1 MVLVVSWVGTS
12 RAFNIDCELFRA
24 RCFSMMGKVL
34 AVENL
39 IQDIRFACRT
49 FLKNPGF
56 ALLAVLTLALGIG
69 ANTAI
74 FTVLDSVLLRSLPV
88 ARPQQLVVLTNPDAH
103 GQSNGSESG
112 DRALLAY
119 SEFEYLRDHNEVFS
133 GIFAADSTLAVTNVM
148 ISNSSDA
155 SAAVTAET
163 ATQDSA
169 RIRLVSGGYFP
180 TLGVQPIVG
189 RAFGPEVDRTRNSSP
204 VAVISHA
211 FWQQRFGA
219 DPQVIGRKIEIRQTS
234 FEIIGVAPAGFFG
247 ETVGE
252 APDIWVPMTMQEAI
266 YPGDDLLSAFSA
278 GTIDQRMWL
287 QVMARLKPGVS
298 LAQANANANVVFP
311 GYVSASAARFKLS
324 GNELKEYSD
333 QKINVQPGARGAS
346 TLHNGF
352 AEPLKLL
359 MALVA
364 LVLLI
369 ACANLANLLLAR
381 GAARQREFAV
391 RLSIGAGRGRLIRQ
405 LMTESFL
412 LAFLG
417 AAVGVVLAQWADNLL
432 LRMVSPAGN
441 VGQEA
446 IQLSLR
452 PDARVLAF
460 TFVVAVFTALLFGLI
475 PALRATRLD
484 LSPMLK
490 SGVSGATAEGHS
502 RRFPVA
508 KILVVA
514 QVSVSLVLLVAAGL
528 FVHSL
533 ERLNEVSLGYKTE
546 RLLLFRV
553 RPVAAGYK
561 DAAIPRVL
569 QDLLDKFRAIPGVSA
584 ASLSADG
591 LFSHSE
597 SGDPISVEGFTPKP
611 GELLHSRM
619 DQVGPDY
626 FSVVGMPILSGRG
639 ITAQDSGNG
648 PRVAIINQ
656 AFAKRF
662 FSNTNPIGKRV
673 TDTYPGNPSSAEIVG
688 VVADAKYNSLR
699 EETSPRLYTPI
710 FNPLWQEQSAFYEI
724 RTAADAASVTAALRA
739 AVHYTNPAI
748 PEIEV
753 HTMSGLV
760 NDSLQTDHFVARLSA
775 AFGFL
780 AILLA
785 SVGLY
790 GIMAFTVAR
799 RTRDIGIRMA
809 LGARPAKIVRQILGE
824 TLILMLIGIAVGVPI
839 ALAGTR
845 LIRTMLFG
853 LGAADPVAI
862 TAACAI
868 LAAIAAL
875 AGYIPALRASQVD
888 PMVALRYE

>member
-1 MVLVVSWVGTS
+1 VLSVD
-12 RAFNIDCELFRA
+12 NI
-24 RCFSMMGKVL
+24 
-34 AVENL
+34 
-39 IQDIRFACRT
+39 IQDLRFALRT

-56 ALLAVLTLALGIG
+56 ALLAILTLALGIG

-88 ARPQQLVVLTNPDAH
+88 AQPRRLVVLTNPDAH
-103 GQSNGSESG
+103 GMNNGSESG
-112 DRALLAY
+112 DRSLLAY
-119 SEFEYLRDHNEVFS
+119 SEFEYLRDHNQAFS
-133 GIFAADSTLAVTNVM
+133 GIFAADSTLAQVDITIPGV
-148 ISNSSDA
+148 STSSV
-155 SAAVTAET
+155 SGPH
-163 ATQDSA
+163 ATENSA
-169 RIRLVSGGYFP
+169 RVRMASGDYFS
-180 TLGVQPIVG
+180 TLGVLPIIG
-189 RAFGPEVDRTRNSSP
+189 RAFGPEVDRAPRSSP
-204 VAVISHA
+204 VAVISHS
-211 FWQQRFGA
+211 FWRQRFGL
-219 DPQVIGRKIEIRQTS
+219 DPQVLGRNIEIRQTS
-234 FEIIGVAPAGFFG
+234 FEIIGVAPPGFFG

-252 APDIWVPMTMQEAI
+252 VPDIWIPLTMQEAV
-266 YPGDDLLSAFSA
+266 YPGDDLLSAFPA

-298 LAQANANANVVFP
+298 LALANANVNVVFP
-311 GYVSASAARFKLS
+311 GYISASATRYKLS
-324 GNELKEYSD
+324 ADELKEYSN
-333 QKINVQPGARGAS
+333 QKINLQPGARGAS
-346 TLHNGF
+346 TLHDGF

-359 MALVA
+359 MTLVA

-391 RLSIGAGRGRLIRQ
+391 RLSIGAGRGRLVRQ
-405 LMTESFL
+405 LLTESFL

-417 AAVGVVLAQWADNLL
+417 AAIGVVLALWADGLL
-432 LRMVSPAGN
+432 LRMVSPTGS

-446 IQLSLR
+446 IQLSLQ

-460 TFVVAVFTALLFGLI
+460 TFAVAVFTALLFGLI
-475 PALRATRLD
+475 PAVRATRLD

-490 SGVSGATAEGHS
+490 SGTSGATVQGS
-502 RRFPVA
+502 NRRFPVA

-533 ERLNEVSLGYKTE
+533 KRLSEVNLGYKTE
-546 RLLLFRV
+546 HLLLFRI
-553 RPVAAGYK
+553 RPVPAGYK
-561 DAAIPRVL
+561 DAAIARVL
-569 QDLLDKFRAIPGVSA
+569 QDLLDRFKAVPGVSA
-584 ASLSADG
+584 ASLSANG
-591 LFSHSE
+591 LFSHAD

-611 GELLHSRM
+611 GELLNSRM

-626 FSVVGMPILSGRG
+626 FSVVGIPIVSGRG
-639 ITAQDSGNG
+639 ITAQDSGNV
-648 PRVAIINQ
+648 PRVAVINQ

-662 FSNTNPIGKRV
+662 FPNSNPIGKRV

-699 EETSPRLYTPI
+699 EETPPRLYAPI
-710 FNPLWQEQSAFYEI
+710 FHPLWQQQGAIYEI
-724 RTAADAASVTAALRA
+724 RSAADPSTVSSALRA
-739 AVHYTNPAI
+739 AVHDTNSMI
-748 PEIEV
+748 PEIEI

-760 NDSLQTDHFVARLSA
+760 DDSLQTDHFVARLSA
-775 AFGFL
+775 AFGLL
-780 AILLA
+780 AVILA

-809 LGARPAKIVRQILGE
+809 LGARRSNIVRQVFGE
-824 TLILMLIGIAVGVPI
+824 TLTLMLIGVAVGVPI

-853 LGAADPVAI
+853 LGAADPIAI

-875 AGYIPALRASQVD
+875 AGYIPARRASQVD
-888 PMVALRYE
+888 PVVALRYE

>member
-1 MVLVVSWVGTS
+1 MSV
-12 RAFNIDCELFRA
+12 
-24 RCFSMMGKVL
+24 
-34 AVENL
+34 VENF
-39 IQDIRFACRT
+39 IQDIRFALRT

-56 ALLAVLTLALGIG
+56 ALLAILTLALGIG

-88 ARPQQLVVLTNPDAH
+88 TQPGRLVVLTDPDAH
-103 GQSNGSESG
+103 GMSNGSEGG

-119 SEFEYLRDHNEVFS
+119 SEFEYLRDHQEVFS
-133 GIFAADSTLAVTNVM
+133 GIFAADSTLAQINV
-148 ISNSSDA
+148 IILTSPTSLA
-155 SAAVTAET
+155 SGSASGSPVAQE
-163 ATQDSA
+163 SA
-169 RIRLVSGGYFP
+169 RIRMVSGDYFS
-180 TLGVQPIVG
+180 TLGIQPVVG
-189 RAFGPEVDRTRNSSP
+189 RAFGPEVDRVRNSYP
-204 VAVISHA
+204 VAVISHS
-211 FWQQRFGA
+211 FWRQRFGN
-219 DPQVIGRKIEIRQTS
+219 DPRVLGRKIEIHQTS
-234 FEIIGVAPAGFFG
+234 FEIIGVTPAGFFG

-266 YPGDDLLSAFSA
+266 YPGDDLLSAFPS

-287 QVMARLKPGVS
+287 QVMARLKPGVT
-298 LAQANANANVVFP
+298 LAQAKANLNVVFP
-311 GYVSASAARFKLS
+311 GYVSASAARYKLS
-324 GNELKEYSD
+324 ADEAKGYSD

-405 LMTESFL
+405 LLTESFL
-412 LAFLG
+412 LAMLG
-417 AAVGVVLAQWADNLL
+417 AALGVVLAQWADSLL
-432 LRMVSPAGN
+432 LRMVSATGS

-460 TFVVAVFTALLFGLI
+460 TFGAAVLTALLFGLI

-490 SGVSGATAEGHS
+490 SGASGATVEGHS
-502 RRFPVA
+502 HRFPVA

-533 ERLNEVSLGYKTE
+533 ERLSEVNLGYKTE

-553 RPVAAGYK
+553 RPIPAGYK
-561 DAAIPRVL
+561 DAAIPRVF
-569 QDLLDKFRAIPGVSA
+569 QELLDKFKAIPGVSG

-597 SGDPISVEGFTPKP
+597 SADPIAVEGYTPKA
-611 GELLHSRM
+611 GELLNSRM

-626 FSVVGMPILSGRG
+626 FSVVGMPILSGRE

-648 PRVAIINQ
+648 PRVAVINQ
-656 AFAKRF
+656 AFAKHF
-662 FSNTNPIGKRV
+662 FPNTNPIGKRV
-673 TDTYPGNPSSAEIVG
+673 SDTYPGNPSSAEIVG

-699 EETSPRLYTPI
+699 DETPPRLYNPI
-710 FNPLWQEQSAFYEI
+710 FNPFWPEQSAIYEI
-724 RTAADAASVTAALRA
+724 RTAADPAAVSAALRA
-739 AVHYTNPAI
+739 SVHDTNSAI
-748 PEIEV
+748 PEIEI

-760 NDSLQTDHFVARLSA
+760 NDSLRTDHFVARLSA
-775 AFGFL
+775 AFGLL
-780 AILLA
+780 AIILA
-785 SVGLY
+785 GVGLY

-809 LGARPAKIVRQILGE
+809 LGARRSSIVRDVLGE
-824 TLILMLIGIAVGVPI
+824 TLLLMLIGVALGIPI

-845 LIRTMLFG
+845 LIKTMLFG
-853 LGAADPVAI
+853 LGAADPLAI
-862 TAACAI
+862 VAACAI
-868 LAAIAAL
+868 LATIAAL
-875 AGYIPALRASQVD
+875 AGYIPARRASQVD

>member
-1 MVLVVSWVGTS
+1 M
-12 RAFNIDCELFRA
+12 
-24 RCFSMMGKVL
+24 
-34 AVENL
+34 
-39 IQDIRFACRT
+39 QDVRFAFRT

-56 ALLAVLTLALGIG
+56 TLLAVLTLAMGIG

-88 ARPQQLVVLTNPDAH
+88 PQPQQLVVLTNPDAH
-103 GQSNGSESG
+103 GMSNGSESG
-112 DRALLAY
+112 DRSLLAY
-119 SEFEYLRDHNEVFS
+119 SEYEYLRDHNEVFS
-133 GIFAADSTLAVTNVM
+133 GIFAADSTLAQLSVTIPNV
-148 ISNSSDA
+148 SSGSSA
-155 SAAVTAET
+155 SDSPAA
-163 ATQDSA
+163 QDSA
-169 RIRLVSGGYFP
+169 RIRMVSGDYFP
-180 TLGVQPIVG
+180 TLGIRPIIG
-189 RAFGPEVDRTRNSSP
+189 HAFGPEVDRTRNSSP

-211 FWQQRFGA
+211 FWRQRFGA
-219 DPQVIGRKIEIRQTS
+219 DPQVLGRKIQVHQTS

-252 APDIWVPMTMQEAI
+252 EPDVWVPMTMQEAI
-266 YPGDDLLSAFSA
+266 YPGDDLLSAFPA

-287 QVMARLKPGVS
+287 QVMARLKPGITP
-298 LAQANANANVVFP
+298 AQANANVNVVFP
-311 GYVSASAARFKLS
+311 GYVSASALRYRLS
-324 GNELKEYSD
+324 GDDLKAYSD
-333 QKINVQPGARGAS
+333 QRIDVQRGGRGAS
-346 TLHNGF
+346 TMHNTFG
-352 AEPLKLL
+352 EPLKLL

-405 LMTESFL
+405 LLTESFL
-412 LAFLG
+412 LAMLG
-417 AAVGVVLAQWADNLL
+417 AALGVVLAQWADNVL
-432 LRMVSPAGN
+432 LRMVSPTGS

-460 TFVVAVFTALLFGLI
+460 TFAVAILTALLFGLI

-490 SGVSGATAEGHS
+490 AGASGATVEGHS
-502 RRFPVA
+502 RRFPVG
-508 KILVVA
+508 KILVVT
-514 QVSVSLVLLVAAGL
+514 QVSISLVLLVAAGL
-528 FVHSL
+528 FVRSL
-533 ERLNEVSLGYKTE
+533 QRLSEVKLGYKTE

-553 RPVAAGYK
+553 RPIPAGYK

-569 QDLLDKFRAIPGVSA
+569 QELLDKFKAVPGVSA
-584 ASLSADG
+584 ASLSSNG
-591 LFSHSE
+591 LFAHSE
-597 SGDPISVEGFTPKP
+597 SGDPISVEGYIPKP

-648 PRVAIINQ
+648 PRVAVINQ
-656 AFAKRF
+656 AFAKQF
-662 FSNTNPIGKRV
+662 FPNTNPIGKRV
-673 TDTYPGNPSSAEIVG
+673 TDTYPGNPASAEIVG

-699 EETSPRLYTPI
+699 EETPTRLYNPI
-710 FNPLWQEQSAFYEI
+710 FNPFWPEHSAYFEI
-724 RTAADAASVTAALRA
+724 RTSADPATVSSALRA
-739 AVHYTNPAI
+739 VVHDTNSAI
-748 PEIEV
+748 PEIEI

-760 NDSLQTDHFVARLSA
+760 DDSLQTDHFVAQLST
-775 AFGFL
+775 AFGLL
-780 AILLA
+780 AIILA

-809 LGARPAKIVRQILGE
+809 LGAGRSKIVRQVLSE
-824 TLILMLIGIAVGVPI
+824 TLVLMLIGIAVGVPV

-845 LIRTMLFG
+845 LIKSMLFG
-853 LGAADPVAI
+853 LGAVDPVAI
-862 TAACAI
+862 IAACSI
-868 LAAIAAL
+868 LAVIAGL
-875 AGYIPALRASQVD
+875 AGYIPARRASRVD

>member
-1 MVLVVSWVGTS
+1 M
-12 RAFNIDCELFRA
+12 
-24 RCFSMMGKVL
+24 
-34 AVENL
+34 ENL
-39 IQDIRFACRT
+39 IQDIRFAVRT

-56 ALLAVLTLALGIG
+56 ALLAILTLALGIG

-88 ARPQQLVVLTNPDAH
+88 PQPQQLVVLTNPDAH
-103 GQSNGSESG
+103 GMSNGSESG
-112 DRALLAY
+112 DRGLLAY

-133 GIFAADSTLAVTNVM
+133 GIFAADSTLAQLSVT
-148 ISNSSDA
+148 IPNSPSGSSASDLP
-155 SAAVTAET
+155 AA
-163 ATQDSA
+163 QDSA
-169 RIRLVSGGYFP
+169 RIRMVSGDYFP
-180 TLGVQPIVG
+180 TLGIRPIIG
-189 RAFGPEVDRTRNSSP
+189 HAFGPEVDRTRNSSP

-211 FWQQRFGA
+211 FWRQRFGA
-219 DPQVIGRKIEIRQTS
+219 DPQVLGRKIQVHQTS

-266 YPGDDLLSAFSA
+266 YPGDDLLTAFAA

-287 QVMARLKPGVS
+287 QVMARLKPGVT
-298 LAQANANANVVFP
+298 LAQANANVNVVFP
-311 GYVSASAARFKLS
+311 GYVSASALRYKLS
-324 GNELKEYSD
+324 GDDLKAYSD
-333 QKINVQPGARGAS
+333 QKIDVQHGGRGAS
-346 TLHNGF
+346 TMHNTFG
-352 AEPLKLL
+352 EPLKLL

-405 LMTESFL
+405 LLTESFL
-412 LAFLG
+412 LAMLG
-417 AAVGVVLAQWADNLL
+417 AALGVVLAQWADNVL
-432 LRMVSPAGN
+432 LRMVSPTGS

-460 TFVVAVFTALLFGLI
+460 TFAVAILTALLFGLI

-490 SGVSGATAEGHS
+490 AGASGATVEGHS
-502 RRFPVA
+502 RRFPVG
-508 KILVVA
+508 KILVVT
-514 QVSVSLVLLVAAGL
+514 QVSISLVLLVAAGL
-528 FVHSL
+528 FVRSL
-533 ERLNEVSLGYKTE
+533 QRLSEVKLGYKTE

-553 RPVAAGYK
+553 RPIPAGYK

-569 QDLLDKFRAIPGVSA
+569 QELLDKFKAVPGVSA
-584 ASLSADG
+584 ASLSSNG
-591 LFSHSE
+591 LFAHSE
-597 SGDPISVEGFTPKP
+597 SGDPISVEGYIPKP
-611 GELLHSRM
+611 GELPHSRM

-648 PRVAIINQ
+648 PRVAVINQ
-656 AFAKRF
+656 AFAKQF
-662 FSNTNPIGKRV
+662 FPNTNPIGKRV
-673 TDTYPGNPSSAEIVG
+673 TDTYPGNPASAEIVG

-699 EETSPRLYTPI
+699 EETPTRLYNPI
-710 FNPLWQEQSAFYEI
+710 FNPLWPEQSAYFEI
-724 RTAADAASVTAALRA
+724 RTSADPATVSAALRA
-739 AVHYTNPAI
+739 VVHDTNSAI
-748 PEIEV
+748 PEIEI
-753 HTMSGLV
+753 HTMSGLID
-760 NDSLQTDHFVARLSA
+760 DSLQTDHFVAQLST
-775 AFGFL
+775 AFGLL
-780 AILLA
+780 AIILA

-809 LGARPAKIVRQILGE
+809 LGAGRSKIVRQVLNE
-824 TLILMLIGIAVGVPI
+824 TLILMVIGIAVGVPI

-845 LIRTMLFG
+845 LIKSMLFG
-853 LGAADPVAI
+853 LGAVDPVAI
-862 TAACAI
+862 VAACAI
-868 LAAIAAL
+868 LAVIAGL
-875 AGYIPALRASQVD
+875 AGYIPARRASQVD

>member
-1 MVLVVSWVGTS
+1 M
-12 RAFNIDCELFRA
+12 
-24 RCFSMMGKVL
+24 
-34 AVENL
+34 
-39 IQDIRFACRT
+39 QDVRFAFRT

-56 ALLAVLTLALGIG
+56 TLLAVLTLALGIG

-88 ARPQQLVVLTNPDAH
+88 PQPQQLVVLTNPDAH
-103 GQSNGSESG
+103 GMSNGSESG
-112 DRALLAY
+112 DRSLLAY
-119 SEFEYLRDHNEVFS
+119 SEYEYLRDHNEVFS
-133 GIFAADSTLAVTNVM
+133 GIFAADSTLAQLSVTIPNV
-148 ISNSSDA
+148 SSGSSA
-155 SAAVTAET
+155 SDSPAA
-163 ATQDSA
+163 QDSA
-169 RIRLVSGGYFP
+169 RIRMVSGDYFP
-180 TLGVQPIVG
+180 TLGIRPIIG
-189 RAFGPEVDRTRNSSP
+189 HAFGPEVDRTRNSSP

-211 FWQQRFGA
+211 FWRQRFGA
-219 DPQVIGRKIEIRQTS
+219 DPQVLGRKIQVHQTS

-252 APDIWVPMTMQEAI
+252 EPDVWVPMTMQEAI
-266 YPGDDLLSAFSA
+266 YPGDDLLSAFPA

-287 QVMARLKPGVS
+287 QVMARLKPGVTV
-298 LAQANANANVVFP
+298 AQANANVNVVFP
-311 GYVSASAARFKLS
+311 GYVSASALRYRLS
-324 GNELKEYSD
+324 GDDLKAYSD
-333 QKINVQPGARGAS
+333 QRIDVQRGGRGAS
-346 TLHNGF
+346 TMHNTFG
-352 AEPLKLL
+352 EPLKLL

-405 LMTESFL
+405 LLTESFL
-412 LAFLG
+412 LAMLG
-417 AAVGVVLAQWADNLL
+417 AALGVVLAQWADNVL
-432 LRMVSPAGN
+432 LRMVSPTGS

-460 TFVVAVFTALLFGLI
+460 TFAVAILTALLFGLI

-490 SGVSGATAEGHS
+490 AGASGVTVEGHS
-502 RRFPVA
+502 RRFPVG
-508 KILVVA
+508 KILVVT
-514 QVSVSLVLLVAAGL
+514 QVSISLVLLIAAGL
-528 FVHSL
+528 FVRSL
-533 ERLNEVSLGYKTE
+533 QRLSEVKLGYKTE

-553 RPVAAGYK
+553 RPIPAGYK

-569 QDLLDKFRAIPGVSA
+569 QELLDKFKAVPGVSA
-584 ASLSADG
+584 ASLSSNG
-591 LFSHSE
+591 LFAHSE
-597 SGDPISVEGFTPKP
+597 SGDPISVEGYIPKP

-648 PRVAIINQ
+648 PRVAVINQ
-656 AFAKRF
+656 AFAKQF
-662 FSNTNPIGKRV
+662 FPNTNPIGKRV
-673 TDTYPGNPSSAEIVG
+673 TDTYPGNPASAEIVG

-699 EETSPRLYTPI
+699 EETPTRLYNPI
-710 FNPLWQEQSAFYEI
+710 FNPFWPEHSAYFEI
-724 RTAADAASVTAALRA
+724 RTSADPATVSSALRA
-739 AVHYTNPAI
+739 VVHDTNSAI
-748 PEIEV
+748 PEIEI

-760 NDSLQTDHFVARLSA
+760 DDSLQTDHFVAQLST
-775 AFGFL
+775 AFGLL
-780 AILLA
+780 AIILA

-809 LGARPAKIVRQILGE
+809 LGAGRSKIVRQVLSE
-824 TLILMLIGIAVGVPI
+824 TLVLMLIGIAVGVPV

-845 LIRTMLFG
+845 LIKSMLFG
-853 LGAADPVAI
+853 LGAVDPVAI
-862 TAACAI
+862 IAACSI
-868 LAAIAAL
+868 LAVIAGL
-875 AGYIPALRASQVD
+875 AGYIPARRASQVD